1 MEGGGEWRAF
11 DYTDRDG
18 LTEKKNFVRKEKSM
32 VTAAVM
38 SPGEPETMESR

>member
-1 MEGGGEWRAF
+1 MT

-18 LTEKKNFVRKEKSM
+18 LTEKKNFMRKEKSM

-38 SPGEPETMESR
+38 SPGTPETMESR